1 MNSWTLRRLGVGAA
15 GTLGA
20 VAATAPAAS
29 ARAPPVQRQERTS
42 LNGGLSGLKAD
53 AIEDEDG
60 WCLTDFNNE
69 LYLFNA
75 YRADEIALA
84 AQDLAAMFDAKEAV
98 RAARPSAVVVE
109 EVPSS
114 HTPLS
119 QEGSSV
125 SSEGECADEVIQST
139 FLTARPGQAA
149 SSGGQGQMHELLR
162 LTSKLLCSP
171 GLQREVVKV
180 MMEDEEVR
188 ELMLRQTQMRNL
200 DAYLQ
205 AVGMPATLLLPPAPG
220 CSPSPPSCPGVAEDD
235 APAGTPAA
243 DQDWLA
249 KLLNAASACL
259 DAAGSALQGA
269 GRWLQG
275 RFQGLAN
282 ILASRMFGEGEQE
295 VEEGEGEQAGL
306 ATQHPKGPKARGAPS
321 PAAVGVMGT
330 VLTLAVVLLCVLFK
344 QRPVIRRV
352 SRARVCRVVAALSEQ
367 ADGVKTVVVRNTPG
381 DMPFPWSEKDPY
393 KLPVSIDRVQRI
405 LLGLGWEKPWVEQIV
420 DRIMKNMLRTT
431 EERTQAVITYLT
443 SIGLRQDEVC
453 NMASISVVLLGLNP
467 ETRIKPVVEYLQR
480 RGMPDESIPDL
491 VLKHPRIFEYRLES
505 SDASSLCKGRA
516 RIQILVEGCARC
528 ELVAQETSTG
538 AHVQVDVLPIG
549 PNGSKVA
556 AVNYFR
562 DNATFL
568 ESPVSPVPPSPTPAL
583 LT

>member
-29 ARAPPVQRQERTS
+29 ARAPPVQ
-42 LNGGLSGLKAD
+42 
-53 AIEDEDG
+53 
-60 WCLTDFNNE
+60 

-205 AVGMPATLLLPPAPG
+205 A
-220 CSPSPPSCPGVAEDD
+220 
-235 APAGTPAA
+235 
-243 DQDWLA
+243 
-249 KLLNAASACL
+249 
-259 DAAGSALQGA
+259 
-269 GRWLQG
+269 
-275 RFQGLAN
+275 
-282 ILASRMFGEGEQE
+282 
-295 VEEGEGEQAGL
+295 
-306 ATQHPKGPKARGAPS
+306 
-321 PAAVGVMGT
+321 
-330 VLTLAVVLLCVLFK
+330 
-344 QRPVIRRV
+344 
-352 SRARVCRVVAALSEQ
+352 
-367 ADGVKTVVVRNTPG
+367 
-381 DMPFPWSEKDPY
+381 
-393 KLPVSIDRVQRI
+393 
-405 LLGLGWEKPWVEQIV
+405 
-420 DRIMKNMLRTT
+420 
-431 EERTQAVITYLT
+431 ITYLT

-516 RIQILVEGCARC
+516 RIQ
-528 ELVAQETSTG
+528 
-538 AHVQVDVLPIG
+538 VDVLPIG